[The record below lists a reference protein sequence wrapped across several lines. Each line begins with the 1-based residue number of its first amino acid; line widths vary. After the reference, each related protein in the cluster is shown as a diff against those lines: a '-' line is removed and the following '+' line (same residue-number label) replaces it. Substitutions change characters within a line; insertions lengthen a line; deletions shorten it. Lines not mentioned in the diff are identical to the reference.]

1 MTKVCADFSDK
12 EYEIFTSL
20 KTIEGTGGEKLRNLF
35 RYYLSTI
42 PELKSSDYALKRFE
56 NKEFIEGI
64 LKDVQEDYKNTEYP
78 KENWKDDKINKLAN
92 ELIEINVISKVGEK
106 RFVPTSKFRDLFKIL
121 LHDIATESK
130 DMDEYVAAVIAVVQL
145 LMEFGVGTLS
155 KETIKDATIFLIEGW
170 LFAYP
175 KVMKEARE
183 FQKTKK
189 LTKKLI
195 LLESD
200 ESLKAYIEK
209 GE

>member
-56 NKEFIEGI
+56 NKEFIEEI

-78 KENWKDDKINKLAN
+78 TENWKDNKINKLAN